1 MYSPERSKT
10 TLPGNVPSGP
20 RRESPSSWSLHRQ
33 LAVGLTLSIGCVFG
47 ALFLAL
53 DYWIDREIYQSM
65 DHTLLE
71 RAGTVGRVL
80 QDQDPRQLERLM
92 PEYEPD
98 GHTEFFTVFDAG
110 GRTLLQSPSS
120 AGTALSMGLE
130 GRGTPRYY
138 DVVLPDGHAGRALAT
153 RLPSQATDG
162 VPQILVVATER
173 ENWDRTERRIH
184 FTLLGGIVLALAL
197 AVGLGLLVVQHVIAM
212 LHRAGAEVATLDAD
226 APMQPIGDDFP
237 RELRP
242 FAQAFNIGL
251 HRLYAAIARE
261 RRFARDVA
269 HELRTP
275 LAEIRTSAE
284 AALADADPRQAKR
297 SLGAAIDACTRM
309 QRSVDT
315 LLLLARLESGQD
327 AVAPDPL
334 DLAALVGGLIAAL
347 HDLGA
352 ARRTTVRAELP
363 PAAWV
368 QSDLGIVERIV
379 SNLLRNAFEYS
390 PEGEAITCRLCREG
404 DGWWLAIDNAAPD
417 LEAAD
422 LDHFGDRFWRKH
434 PEGGT
439 VHHAGLGLALARGL
453 AQVLA
458 LPLGFALDGGR
469 LSVRAGPWPAL

>member
-1 MYSPERSKT
+1 M
-10 TLPGNVPSGP
+10 G
-20 RRESPSSWSLHRQ
+20 
-33 LAVGLTLSIGCVFG
+33 LALSIGCVFS

-53 DYWIDREIYQSM
+53 DYWIDREIYQRM

-71 RAGTVGRVL
+71 RAGAVGRAL
-80 QDQDPRQLERLM
+80 QEQDPRQLERLM
-92 PEYEPD
+92 PEYEPS

-120 AGTALSMGLE
+120 AGTALSMGPE
-130 GRGTPRYY
+130 EAGTPRYF

-153 RLPSQATDG
+153 RLPPKVGDAT
-162 VPQILVVATER
+162 PRMLVVATER

-212 LHRAGAEVATLDAD
+212 LHHAGDKVAALDTD

-237 RELRP
+237 RELKP
-242 FAQAFNIGL
+242 FAEAFNIGL
-251 HRLYAAIARE
+251 HRLYAAVARE

-275 LAEIRTSAE
+275 LAEIRISAE
-284 AALADADPRQAKR
+284 AALADTDPRQAQR
-297 SLGAAIDACTRM
+297 SLCAAIDACTRM

-347 HDLGA
+347 QDLGA
-352 ARRTTVRAELP
+352 ARGITVRTELP
-363 PAAWV
+363 PTAWV

-379 SNLLRNAFEYS
+379 SNLLRNALEYS
-390 PEGEAITCRLCREG
+390 PEGTEIACRLGRDG
-404 DGWWLAIDNAAPD
+404 DGWFVVIANAAPD

-422 LDHFGDRFWRKH
+422 LDHFGHRFWRKH

-439 VHHAGLGLALARGL
+439 AHHAGLGLALTQGL
-453 AQVLA
+453 AQALA
-458 LPLGFALDGGR
+458 LPLRFSLDDGR
-469 LSVRAGPWPAL
+469 LSARVGPWSAL

>member
-1 MYSPERSKT
+1 M
-10 TLPGNVPSGP
+10 
-20 RRESPSSWSLHRQ
+20 
-33 LAVGLTLSIGCVFG
+33 FG

-53 DYWIDREIYQSM
+53 DYWIDREIYQRM

-71 RAGTVGRVL
+71 RAGAVGRVL
-80 QDQDPRQLERLM
+80 QEQDPRQLERLM

-120 AGTALSMGLE
+120 AGTALSMGPE
-130 GRGTPRYY
+130 DAGTPRYF

-153 RLPSQATDG
+153 RLPPRTGDAT
-162 VPQILVVATER
+162 PRMLVVATER

-184 FTLLGGIVLALAL
+184 FTLLGGIVLALVL

-212 LHRAGAEVATLDAD
+212 LHRAGAKVATLDAD

-237 RELRP
+237 RELKP
-242 FAQAFNIGL
+242 FAEAFNIGL

-275 LAEIRTSAE
+275 LAEIRVSAE
-284 AALADADPRQAKR
+284 AALADADPRQAQR
-297 SLGAAIDACTRM
+297 SLCAAIDACTRM

-327 AVAPDPL
+327 AVEPDPL
-334 DLAALVGGLIAAL
+334 DLAALVSGLIAAL
-347 HDLGA
+347 QDLGTV
-352 ARRTTVRAELP
+352 RGITVRAELP

-368 QSDLGIVERIV
+368 QSDLGIIERIV

-390 PEGEAITCRLCREG
+390 PEGGEITCRLRREG
-404 DGWWLAIDNAAPD
+404 DGWSLSIDNAAPD

-422 LDHFGDRFWRKH
+422 LDHFGHRFWRKH

-439 VHHAGLGLALARGL
+439 AHHAGLGLALTQGL
-453 AQVLA
+453 AQALA
-458 LPLGFALDGGR
+458 LPLRFGLDGGR
-469 LSVRAGPWPAL
+469 LSVRVGPWPAL